1 MNFLT
6 VLLEGAPVLTQTADK
21 AANESLNII
30 DLAMKGG
37 WIMVVLALLSVVGAY
52 IFFERF
58 MALRKSME
66 KDGRLNDRVK
76 DNLMENDVK
85 SAYNYCHKLNTPVSR
100 MLAKGVKDFNL
111 DSPSIRQAL
120 ENTAAL
126 EIANLEKGLPFLSTI
141 AAVAPMLGFLGTVTG
156 MVQAFWNMSNAGNN
170 VDISLLSGGIYEA
183 MITTVGGLIV
193 GIIAIFAYNYLVTQV
208 DKMQNLMEA
217 EMIAFLEIVTEC
229 KENIAK
235 KTVAPQPVVAEQPA
249 VVPQPVVVEQPV
261 VAPQPVVVEQPA
273 VAPQPVAVA
282 QPAQPVAQPVQH
294 IAQPV
299 QPVVTSVSYN
309 AEAPVTP
316 LPVQPVTPKPIIAP
330 LPSND
335 GSAIYTAVEQPSN
348 GQNPESTKI
357 S

>member
-85 SAYNYCHKLNTPVSR
+85 SAYNYCQKLNTPVSR

-126 EIANLEKGLPFLSTI
+126 EIANLERI
-141 AAVAPMLGFLGTVTG
+141 AVPLYNCCRCSNAWISWNCNRYGAGFLEY
-156 MVQAFWNMSNAGNN
+156 VQCRK
-170 VDISLLSGGIYEA
+170 
-183 MITTVGGLIV
+183 
-193 GIIAIFAYNYLVTQV
+193 Q
-208 DKMQNLMEA
+208 
-217 EMIAFLEIVTEC
+217 C
-229 KENIAK
+229 
-235 KTVAPQPVVAEQPA
+235 
-249 VVPQPVVVEQPV
+249 
-261 VAPQPVVVEQPA
+261 
-273 VAPQPVAVA
+273 
-282 QPAQPVAQPVQH
+282 
-294 IAQPV
+294 
-299 QPVVTSVSYN
+299 
-309 AEAPVTP
+309 
-316 LPVQPVTPKPIIAP
+316 
-330 LPSND
+330 
-335 GSAIYTAVEQPSN
+335 
-348 GQNPESTKI
+348 
-357 S
+357 

>member
-85 SAYNYCHKLNTPVSR
+85 SAYNYCQKLNTPVSR

-126 EIANLEKGLPFLSTI
+126 EIANRGYVIENGRIVYADTAENLSNNDAI
-141 AAVAPMLGFLGTVTG
+141 RKSYLGIG
-156 MVQAFWNMSNAGNN
+156 
-170 VDISLLSGGIYEA
+170 
-183 MITTVGGLIV
+183 
-193 GIIAIFAYNYLVTQV
+193 
-208 DKMQNLMEA
+208 
-217 EMIAFLEIVTEC
+217 
-229 KENIAK
+229 
-235 KTVAPQPVVAEQPA
+235 
-249 VVPQPVVVEQPV
+249 
-261 VAPQPVVVEQPA
+261 
-273 VAPQPVAVA
+273 
-282 QPAQPVAQPVQH
+282 
-294 IAQPV
+294 
-299 QPVVTSVSYN
+299 
-309 AEAPVTP
+309 
-316 LPVQPVTPKPIIAP
+316 
-330 LPSND
+330 
-335 GSAIYTAVEQPSN
+335 
-348 GQNPESTKI
+348 
-357 S
+357 